1 VVETTPVTTLGID
14 SYSFGRQGWSAAQIL
29 EHSAELGVQ
38 SVQFSG
44 RGDYESLDP
53 GYLRDLR
60 QRADDLGL
68 KIEAGTGCINRL
80 SPLFRSA
87 YGPADQQLD
96 QMLDA
101 CVILG
106 SPVLR
111 CFLGGGP
118 ERTGEIPFLA
128 HLDEVVRVIATALPK
143 ARDLGVTLALENHG
157 IIDLLAREMRSLVE
171 RIGSEQV
178 GVCVDL
184 GNPTYAAEDPLLTV
198 EVLAPYIVT
207 SHVRDT
213 RVWEAESGAAA
224 QWVPL
229 GEGNVGIEQVIATL
243 RRLVPAATLN
253 LEIITALPP
262 RELAYFGSEF
272 WRGYPDMP
280 APDFARF
287 LALARRGH
295 EDPYPQLLSPPRGT
309 PVPEDLVEPLR
320 RQQFEHVARS
330 CEVLR
335 GWTEAGR

>member
-1 VVETTPVTTLGID
+1 MLETTPAPTLGID

-29 EHSAELGVQ
+29 QHSAELGVQ
-38 SVQFSG
+38 SVQFSS
-44 RGDYESLDP
+44 RADYESLEP

-60 QRADDLGL
+60 QRADKLGL
-68 KIEAGTGCINRL
+68 SIEAGTGCINRL
-80 SPLFRSA
+80 SPAFRHA
-87 YGPADQQLD
+87 FGPADQQLD

-101 CVILG
+101 CAILG
-106 SPVLR
+106 SPILR

-118 ERTGEIPFLA
+118 ERTGEIPFAA
-128 HLDEVVRVIATALPK
+128 HIDEVVRVIRTALPK

-157 IIDLLAREMRSLVE
+157 IIDLLAREMRALVE

-198 EVLAPYIVT
+198 EVLAPHIVT
-207 SHVRDT
+207 SHVRDS
-213 RVWEAESGAAA
+213 RVWEVESGAAA

-229 GEGNVGIEQVIATL
+229 GEGNVGIEEVIAAL
-243 RRLVPAATLN
+243 RRLVRGATLN

-262 RELAYFGSEF
+262 RELDYFSSEF
-272 WRGYPDMP
+272 WKGYPDMP

-287 LALARRGH
+287 VALVQRGH

-335 GWTEAGR
+335 RWTATGQ